1 MGFVVMGQNGSD
13 VLDMAVAADGAL
25 ADGVAGVRAGGSYG
39 MSLILMLA
47 LGRGGLLHLAAAGA
61 ELQQLAIGFAGGIA
75 DDDALPCVAER
86 VHIVALFDLA
96 ALGAEVTVIWR

>member
-1 MGFVVMGQNGSD
+1 MGQNGSD

-39 MSLILMLA
+39 MRLILMLA

-61 ELQQLAIGFAGGIA
+61 ELQHFAVCLAGSVA
-75 DDDALPCVAER
+75 DDDALPSVS
-86 VHIVALFDLA
+86 V
-96 ALGAEVTVIWR
+96 